1 MNETIHI
8 NWLLLVSPF
17 LWTLGCAVILALL
30 GHMQFLN
37 ASAGI
42 KCRDF
47 IKKPL
52 FKKGVLIG
60 ICLIVS
66 GFLLNFA
73 KIPSE
78 KLIAVKL
85 NPQNQNRGP
94 LKILTDGPLYLPPR
108 ELDMDAHNKSHI
120 LNNEKMKN
128 STMVLFWD
136 GYIRTPFLRLKRGN
150 YTVTFQAKGSKAD
163 DEYSQVKIEFEV
175 PDKNYYLVT
184 EAEHYF
190 HLTDRME
197 TYRINIQSLTDTLGR
212 IRITYFNDLYL
223 PKTKEGRDV
232 WIRNLVI
239 ANR

>member
-17 LWTLGCAVILALL
+17 LWTLGCAVIVALL

-37 ASAGI
+37 ASTGI

-52 FKKGVLIG
+52 FKKGVLIS

-66 GFLLNFA
+66 GLLLNFA
-73 KIPSE
+73 KIPSD

-85 NPQNQNRGP
+85 NPQNRGP
-94 LKILTDGPLYLPPR
+94 LKILSAGPLYLSPQ
-108 ELDMDAHNKSHI
+108 ELEMDAHNKSHI

-136 GYIRTPFLRLKRGN
+136 GYIRTPFLRLKRGS
-150 YTVTFQAKGSKAD
+150 YTITFQAKGSKAD
-163 DEYSQVKIEFEV
+163 EEYSRIKIEFEI
-175 PDKNYYLVT
+175 PDKNDYLVT

-190 HLTDRME
+190 QLTDKME
-197 TYRINIQSLTDTLGR
+197 TYRINIQTPADTLGR

-239 ANR
+239 AGQ